1 MTTTDPIVLSGGD
14 WFGLDEQRRI
24 TALDRVIKH
33 HAGEGTRVQLN
44 DIGDVIDEAT
54 QVEYYLRGDN
64 EPTIAAP
71 EPTVLAPDHDRV
83 RAPFEGINRDALHNE
98 VRDLIAT
105 LEKAHSLLARGRL
118 ARQVGD
124 PIGDLDTT
132 TEGGK
137 ARVQWAA
144 ERDNTT
150 AQIAVVVNQL
160 RNALRGGRR

>member
-44 DIGDVIDEAT
+44 NIGDVIDEAT
-54 QVEYYLRGDN
+54 QVEHYLRGDN

-105 LEKAHSLLARGRL
+105 LEKAHSLLANGRL
-118 ARQVGD
+118 AQ
-124 PIGDLDTT
+124 
-132 TEGGK
+132 GGNDVMSHIDE
-137 ARVQWAA
+137 RMQWAA